1 MTEEIFLVQKKKGNT
16 FYESR
21 RTLAY
26 DIVAGY
32 VFNNKDP
39 LPVIVR
45 FQRVP
50 GKTANSDIAQDIK
63 TFFEELPDYAQS
75 RSSERTAL
83 VDAME
88 RHISSL
94 LI

>member
-21 RTLAY
+21 RNLAY
-26 DIVAGY
+26 DVVAGY
-32 VFNNKDP
+32 VFNSRDP
-39 LPVIVR
+39 MPVIVR

-50 GKTANSDIAQDIK
+50 GKTANADIAPDIK
-63 TFFEELPDYAQS
+63 SYFEELPSYAQS

-88 RHISSL
+88 AHISSL
-94 LI
+94 LN